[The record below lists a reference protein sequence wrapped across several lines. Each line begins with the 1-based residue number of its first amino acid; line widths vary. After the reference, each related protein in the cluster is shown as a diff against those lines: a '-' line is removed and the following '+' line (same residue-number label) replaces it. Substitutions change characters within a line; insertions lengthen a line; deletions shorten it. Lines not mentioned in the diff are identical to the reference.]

1 MSDVVWSV
9 IAAVLLISIF
19 ACAVY
24 SAWQLFAPMKFRR
37 VFVIYFESQSLR
49 ARASRWYWRTVL
61 FMSTTNCIG
70 LAVVITSKVSG
81 HPALYTIGMSVMAIG
96 DILAIVGLVVVARY
110 EHQARNARQRELEAA
125 AVR

>member
-24 SAWQLFAPMKFRR
+24 IAWQLFAPMKFRR

-49 ARASRWYWRTVL
+49 ARASRW
-61 FMSTTNCIG
+61 STIHEHDKLHRACC
-70 LAVVITSKVSG
+70 
-81 HPALYTIGMSVMAIG
+81 
-96 DILAIVGLVVVARY
+96 RY
-110 EHQARNARQRELEAA
+110 HE
-125 AVR
+125 